1 MKMATTTSLGEKI
14 LFPGCVIPNRLPYI
28 EAASRKVLERLG
40 YKLID
45 MDGASCCPDSIG
57 MQALDQKTWL
67 AMGARNLSIA
77 EKAKKDIVS
86 LCNGCTETLR
96 SVNHFLNHDLHL
108 YKEVN
113 DILKGIGKEYRGT
126 VDVRHVV
133 AAIYQ
138 DVGPE
143 KLRPLVQKPLTR
155 IKIATH
161 HGCHFNRPTH
171 VIDPEGKLGPWD
183 NPTLMDEMLEALGA
197 TVVDYD
203 EKYLCCGYAVA
214 LADAA
219 PAEKLDAQK
228 FKSLIAAGAD
238 YLCVACPSC
247 YLQLEG
253 VQRTLKKDGKL
264 ERDIPVLYFTEFLA
278 LALGFTPEEIGL
290 NFHAVKP
297 KELIEQLK

>member
-1 MKMATTTSLGEKI
+1 MATATSLGEKM

-28 EAASRKVLERLG
+28 EAASRKALERLG

-45 MDGASCCPDSIG
+45 MNGASCCPDPVG

-67 AMGARNLSIA
+67 AMGARNLTIA
-77 EKAKKDIVS
+77 EAAKKNVIS

-113 DILKGIGKEYRGT
+113 AILKEVGKEYRGT
-126 VDVRHVV
+126 VDVQHVV
-133 AAIYQ
+133 AAIYY
-138 DVGPE
+138 DIGVE
-143 KLRPLVQKPLTR
+143 KLRTMVQKPLTR
-155 IKIATH
+155 LKIATH

-171 VIDPEGKLGPWD
+171 IVDPEGKLGPWD
-183 NPTLMDEMLEALGA
+183 NPTMMDEMLEALGA
-197 TVVDYD
+197 TVIDYD
-203 EKYLCCGYAVA
+203 ERYLCCGYAVT
-214 LADAA
+214 LAESG
-219 PAEKLDAQK
+219 PTEKLDGIK

-253 VQRTLKKDGKL
+253 VQRTLKKNNAL
-264 ERDIPVLYFTEFLA
+264 EKDIPILYFTELLA
-278 LALGFTPEEIGL
+278 LALGFGPDEIGL
-290 NFHAVKP
+290 GFHAVKP
-297 KELIEQLK
+297 KDIIEQFK